1 MFRVLFTISIFKP
14 PLATARAAQCIGAVH
29 LFVSLFV
36 CLSPKCKKTR
46 FFQKLSNLELWCLLT
61 NYRKSYMGFS
71 KNPSRDPYN
80 SRWRRSAI
88 LDLNAKMQNC
98 DFLTFSIF
106 THHRTPKIQDGED
119 PPSLI
124 VTPKSKNAIFSKT
137 QQFRPMVSID
147 DLQEVVHGLFKKP
160 IIGPLK
166 PKSAEIRHLG
176 S

>member
-1 MFRVLFTISIFKP
+1 MCILYNLFYYYCMILCSVCYLLFLFLSRRSRRQERLSASVLSIC
-14 PLATARAAQCIGAVH
+14 L
-29 LFVSLFV
+29 LV
-36 CLSPKCKKTR
+36 CLSVCRQNAKKTR

-119 PPSLI
+119 QPSLI

-137 QQFRPMVSID
+137 
-147 DLQEVVHGLFKKP
+147 
-160 IIGPLK
+160 
-166 PKSAEIRHLG
+166 
-176 S
+176 